1 LLPLLLAQAIV
12 SCTIELFTRPAV
24 YFGKICAHMWLMAH
38 PLAVL
43 RHRFRSVAGHTVH
56 AEIWLGELSGTVRG
70 RGGAANKLALLW
82 CRVLRIAHREDSKLA
97 GNGPAANA

>member
-12 SCTIELFTRPAV
+12 SCTIELFTRPSV
-24 YFGKICAHMWLMAH
+24 YLGKICAHMWLMAH

-43 RHRFRSVAGHTVH
+43 RHRLQSVAGSTVH
-56 AEIWLGELSGTVRG
+56 ADVWLRELSGTVRG

-82 CRVLRIAHREDSKLA
+82 CRALRIPHREDSKLTR
-97 GNGPAANA
+97 NGPAAND